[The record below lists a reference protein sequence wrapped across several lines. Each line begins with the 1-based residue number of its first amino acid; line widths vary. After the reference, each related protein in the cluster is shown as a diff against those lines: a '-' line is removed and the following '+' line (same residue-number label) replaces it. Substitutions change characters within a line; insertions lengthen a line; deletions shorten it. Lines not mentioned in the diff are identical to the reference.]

1 MMSFAAFVSVIG
13 TFGFRACFGFRT
25 SDFEFPGQAK
35 TQMDEN
41 LVSNNLPGLSAY
53 PKYEAFSPTKGLERF
68 SSPMV
73 VVGP

>member
-13 TFGFRACFGFRT
+13 TFGFRACFG
-25 SDFEFPGQAK
+25 FPGQAK

>member
-1 MMSFAAFVSVIG
+1 MKQKIHKINFKF
-13 TFGFRACFGFRT
+13 
-25 SDFEFPGQAK
+25 
-35 TQMDEN
+35 
-41 LVSNNLPGLSAY
+41 NNPIKDTLPGAY